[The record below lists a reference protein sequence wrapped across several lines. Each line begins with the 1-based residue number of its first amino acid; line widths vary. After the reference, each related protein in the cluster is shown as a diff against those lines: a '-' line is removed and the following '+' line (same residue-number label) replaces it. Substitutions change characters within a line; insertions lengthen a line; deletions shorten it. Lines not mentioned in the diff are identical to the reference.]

1 MQTTFFDFTLHI
13 VSPGIDMFLIY
24 RAGAGKEIKIIVL
37 IDAMDDLGDVPNI

>member
-1 MQTTFFDFTLHI
+1 
-13 VSPGIDMFLIY
+13 MFLIY